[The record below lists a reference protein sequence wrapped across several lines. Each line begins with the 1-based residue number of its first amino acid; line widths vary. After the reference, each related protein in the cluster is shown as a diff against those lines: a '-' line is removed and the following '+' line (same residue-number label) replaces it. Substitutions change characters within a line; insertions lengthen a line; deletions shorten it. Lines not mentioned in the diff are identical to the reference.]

1 MTLDDLILKTFK
13 DKQINGRI
21 VTDAW
26 VEGDED
32 GDVSLHVQYEDGYK
46 GFFYNDEEIPLG

>member
-1 MTLDDLILKTFK
+1 MTLDDLILETFK
-13 DKQINGRI
+13 DKRVNGRI

-26 VEGDED
+26 VEGDQD

-46 GFFYNDEEIPLG
+46 GFFYNDEEITVE